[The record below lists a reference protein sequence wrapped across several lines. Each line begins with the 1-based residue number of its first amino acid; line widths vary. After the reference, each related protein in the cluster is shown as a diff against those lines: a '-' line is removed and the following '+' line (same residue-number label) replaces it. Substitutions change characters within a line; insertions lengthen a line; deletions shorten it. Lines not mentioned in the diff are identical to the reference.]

1 MWKYVVT
8 SFIIKL
14 KIFHLCRTRVICVAL
29 VSHLCHTHFA
39 SVSVVS
45 HSCHSCRI
53 RVTRVA
59 LVSHSCRSCRA
70 FVNYTMFPSYRIAIA
85 PFQFSYRIGF
95 LFALEQ
101 IFFGM
106 ILITERGWNPPIL
119 KVIRGVSDSYCSA
132 LKT

>member
-1 MWKYVVT
+1 MLLLVSLSNSKFFT
-8 SFIIKL
+8 
-14 KIFHLCRTRVICVAL
+14 CVAL
-29 VSHLCHTHFA
+29 VSF
-39 SVSVVS
+39 VW
-45 HSCHSCRI
+45 HSCRTCVTLISLVSQSCRI

-85 PFQFSYRIGF
+85 PFQFSYRIGL